1 MISDAHKGLV
11 TVIKKC
17 FTGVSWQ
24 RCQVHFLRNILGQ
37 LPKKGTQG
45 FREQVKAL
53 FRITNVE
60 EAREEMKIL
69 LERFSDDKRYARP
82 CEILEEGFE
91 DAFQYAIVGKGQAR
105 IRSTNLLERLNQELR
120 RREKVIR
127 IFPNTASATRLLGAV
142 LMDIHENWISSS
154 RAYLKI

>member
-1 MISDAHKGLV
+1 M
-11 TVIKKC
+11 
-17 FTGVSWQ
+17 
-24 RCQVHFLRNILGQ
+24 
-37 LPKKGTQG
+37 
-45 FREQVKAL
+45 
-53 FRITNVE
+53 E